1 MVFTAECACAMQ
13 SFGFTK
19 KAPKAVKVAVQHD
32 EAKEENV
39 EYLTGVND
47 QGLEVANEKKAEESV
62 KVIPSISNTFEVGTG
77 RKRKVSDT
85 RKTQAA
91 TETHLSSIHTDDDDS
106 HARAQAPSFLPT
118 KEEIEQDERRFHVAE
133 TIAAGT
139 GEVAQ
144 QGVSYGL
151 TKMGPQGDDT
161 PKRTTQED
169 RSRESFIGKSLQEKE
184 LQAFKEDIEDLP
196 NQASMDEY
204 ESMPIED
211 FGKAMLRGMGW
222 EEGKAVGRM
231 HRGMVE
237 AVEFLPRA
245 GRLGLGA
252 QPAVK
257 EEHQKKYIKPGE
269 SREKKPDLV
278 RDPQVAAGAGLKN
291 VKTLDEKLVERQE
304 LGPREG
310 KRMYIADGRH
320 SGLSGRVLKITG
332 DKVMI
337 ELTNSGKVVTVRTTE
352 VAEMGVATKAKV
364 GEKRDRSDKGKSS
377 TTPATKPW
385 LLSNIRV
392 RIVSKSFKGGQYYL
406 MKGVIVDVLTPT
418 DCLLQIEGSAMA
430 NTIEIPQ
437 RALET
442 VLPKTGGRVCVV
454 AGELRGRRGKLLE
467 KIKSNGTA
475 SIQLNDDFSAHI
487 LPFDAIAE
495 YAGALD
501 EDD

>member
-1 MVFTAECACAMQ
+1 MQ

-47 QGLEVANEKKAEESV
+47 HGLEVANEKKVEESV

-77 RKRKVSDT
+77 RKRKVRDACE
-85 RKTQAA
+85 TQAA
-91 TETHLSSIHTDDDDS
+91 TEAPLKQTHTDDDF
-106 HARAQAPSFLPT
+106 HARTQAPSFLPT
-118 KEEIEQDERRFHVAE
+118 KEEIEQDEKRFHVAE
-133 TIAAGT
+133 TIASGT

-144 QGVSYGL
+144 HGVSYGL
-151 TKMGPQGDDT
+151 TKMGPQGGDAT
-161 PKRTTQED
+161 LRKTTED
-169 RSRESFIGKSLQEKE
+169 RSHESFIGKSLQEKE
-184 LQAFKEDIEDLP
+184 LQAFKEDMEDLP
-196 NQASMDEY
+196 DQASMDEY

-231 HRGMVE
+231 HKGMVE
-237 AVEFLPRA
+237 AVEFIPRA

-252 QPAVK
+252 QPSVK

-269 SREKKPDLV
+269 TREKKPDLV
-278 RDPQVAAGAGLKN
+278 RDPQIAAGAGLKN
-291 VKTLDEKLVERQE
+291 VKTLDEKLVKREE

-320 SGLSGRVLKITG
+320 SGMSGRVVKITD
-332 DKVMI
+332 DKVSI
-337 ELTNSGKVVTVRTTE
+337 ELTNSGKVVTVRTSE
-352 VAEMGVATKAKV
+352 IAEMSAATTAKV
-364 GEKRDRSDKGKSS
+364 GEKRDRLDKGKSS
-377 TTPATKPW
+377 TAPAIKPW

-406 MKGVIVDVLTPT
+406 TKGVIVDVLTPT
-418 DCLLQIEGSAMA
+418 DCLLQLEGSAMA
-430 NTIEIPQ
+430 STIEVPQ

-442 VLPKTGGRVCVV
+442 VLPKTGGRVCIVS
-454 AGELRGRRGKLLE
+454 GTLRGRRGKLLE

-475 SIQLNDDFSAHI
+475 SIQLNDDFSAHV

-501 EDD
+501 DDD

>member
-1 MVFTAECACAMQ
+1 MQ

-32 EAKEENV
+32 EANEENV

-47 QGLEVANEKKAEESV
+47 QGLEVANAKKVEESV

-85 RKTQAA
+85 RKTQVA
-91 TETHLSSIHTDDDDS
+91 TETHLSSTHTDDDNS

-118 KEEIEQDERRFHVAE
+118 KEEIEQDERRFHAAE

-151 TKMGPQGDDT
+151 TKMGPQGDDA

-237 AVEFLPRA
+237 AVEFIPRA
-245 GRLGLGA
+245 
-252 QPAVK
+252 VV
-257 EEHQKKYIKPGE
+257 
-269 SREKKPDLV
+269 SVLV
-278 RDPQVAAGAGLKN
+278 R
-291 VKTLDEKLVERQE
+291 
-304 LGPREG
+304 
-310 KRMYIADGRH
+310 
-320 SGLSGRVLKITG
+320 S
-332 DKVMI
+332 
-337 ELTNSGKVVTVRTTE
+337 
-352 VAEMGVATKAKV
+352 
-364 GEKRDRSDKGKSS
+364 
-377 TTPATKPW
+377 
-385 LLSNIRV
+385 
-392 RIVSKSFKGGQYYL
+392 
-406 MKGVIVDVLTPT
+406 
-418 DCLLQIEGSAMA
+418 
-430 NTIEIPQ
+430 Q
-437 RALET
+437 R
-442 VLPKTGGRVCVV
+442 
-454 AGELRGRRGKLLE
+454 
-467 KIKSNGTA
+467 
-475 SIQLNDDFSAHI
+475 
-487 LPFDAIAE
+487 
-495 YAGALD
+495 
-501 EDD
+501 